1 MYLIQGKN
9 YPSLTPEEAI
19 AMLTSGLDS
28 ALSQPPRPET
38 VLACA
43 GRFIEQLKD
52 HAFLPQLGPA
62 YREEVRKFCQP
73 DALRQKLEH
82 ELGDNPFSVRRI
94 NYREPQFE
102 GWRPLGVVVH
112 VTPANA
118 ELLPFFAII
127 ESLLVGN
134 INWLR
139 PSASEQGM
147 TIDLLRAFIHCDLT
161 DQLANFVAVVPV
173 ETTRLSLLLTHA
185 DGISAWG
192 GDTALEAIRQQLPG
206 GCRWIHGDIKSALPG
221 YNRMPLMKKAFSRW
235 RMTFAVLTSRP
246 VPARKSFLLIAMIRR
261 YCRILAKDWRR
272 PCGAV
277 THGGNR

>member
-1 MYLIQGKN
+1 
-9 YPSLTPEEAI
+9 
-19 AMLTSGLDS
+19 MLTSGLDS

-173 ETTRLSLLLTHA
+173 ETTRLPCCLPTPMVYRP
-185 DGISAWG
+185 GWRYRPR
-192 GDTALEAIRQQLPG
+192 GDSSTAPG
-206 GCRWIHGDIKSALPG
+206 GCRWIPWGHKISFAWLQPDAVNEESLP
-221 YNRMPLMKKAFSRW
+221 RA
-235 RMTFAVLTSRP
+235 
-246 VPARKSFLLIAMIRR
+246 
-261 YCRILAKDWRR
+261 
-272 PCGAV
+272 
-277 THGGNR
+277 GG

>member
-9 YPSLTPEEAI
+9 YPLLTPEEAI

-82 ELGDNPFSVRRI
+82 ELGDTPFSVRRI

-118 ELLPFFAII
+118 ELLPFFAVI

-173 ETTRLSLLLTHA
+173 ARVR
-185 DGISAWG
+185 DGRPAALFG
-192 GDTALEAIRQQLPG
+192 GQLEVEPVG
-206 GCRWIHGDIKSALPG
+206 
-221 YNRMPLMKKAFSRW
+221 KKAGDELDIRLGDLVV
-235 RMTFAVLTSRP
+235 ALSRP
-246 VPARKSFLLIAMIRR
+246 PGDEVLD
-261 YCRILAKDWRR
+261 LADVAALVEMLEG
-272 PCGAV
+272 CV
-277 THGGNR
+277 YINH

>member
-1 MYLIQGKN
+1 
-9 YPSLTPEEAI
+9 
-19 AMLTSGLDS
+19 MLTSGLDS
-28 ALSQPPRPET
+28 ALGQPPRPET

-147 TIDLLRAFIHCDLT
+147 TIDLLRAFIRCDLT

-173 ETTRLSLLLTHA
+173 ETTRLYCCLPTPMVYRPGVAIPPSRRFVNSSLA
-185 DGISAWG
+185 GVAGS
-192 GDTALEAIRQQLPG
+192 P
-206 GCRWIHGDIKSALPG
+206 GDIKSALPG

-261 YCRILAKDWRR
+261 YCRILAEDWQR